1 MSLQVNTYVD
11 IDDDD
16 VIEALSDA
24 SDAKLVK
31 YGLRRC
37 SPDSRVVVV
46 PPGFGHE
53 TPIPEQ
59 IRLAAVRGDLP
70 AFIEH
75 TRQLLD
81 EEGGVFIRTDH
92 LLAKL
97 REVSHAD

>member
-1 MSLQVNTYVD
+1 MYLHVPTSVVL
-11 IDDDD
+11 
-16 VIEALSDA
+16 EAVEELSDA
-24 SDAKLVK
+24 ELSG
-31 YGLRRC
+31 YGLTRIKEGQ
-37 SPDSRVVVV
+37 VVTEA
-46 PPGFGHE
+46 PPCAGFGKE

-81 EEGGVFIRTDH
+81 EEGGVFIRTDR

-97 REVSHAD
+97 REVSHG

>member
-1 MSLQVNTYVD
+1 MSLQVRTYVD
-11 IDDDD
+11 VDGED
-16 VIEALSDA
+16 VLEALSDV
-24 SDAKLVK
+24 SDAKLIS
-31 YGLRRC
+31 YGLKRC
-37 SPDSRVVVV
+37 NPESKVVVV

-81 EEGGVFIRTDH
+81 EEGGVFIRTDR

>member
-1 MSLQVNTYVD
+1 MSLQVSTYVD
-11 IDDDD
+11 IDSED
-16 VIEALSDA
+16 VLEALDGV
-24 SDAKLVK
+24 SDAKLIS

-37 SPDSRVVVV
+37 NPESRVVVV

-59 IRLAAVRGDLP
+59 IRLDAVRGDLP

-81 EEGGVFIRTDH
+81 EEAGVFVRTDR

-97 REVSHAD
+97 REVHHG